1 MPYFKK
7 GKGREVM
14 SRASVTYQPK
24 DMFFNNGI
32 VNLYRF
38 LKEQDLEI
46 EMSLDNSSLE
56 LKMDEKK
63 ADKLYFEIL
72 KGFFKEYKIVY
83 QTKNDRWYFDEKKQD
98 FILDKRFDVLGKS
111 SGNDILS
118 GVYHYKTPDEL
129 EIEEEDI
136 KKKYLLFCKKN
147 LQQPDLKD
155 KIKISDIKKELNL
168 EKDLDKNLKLL
179 QVLDFLDNHKEK
191 LNVPN
196 GNNKVVLAIT
206 LDEGVENFTNYF
218 VKDKGQFLKLDSKI
232 HTFEDGQKTFH
243 DMLKLSKGYKLDKWN
258 ALIYWFGGRVQKIYN
273 SYTIPKTSPPK
284 KKNYTIYPNSSD
296 LIALEK
302 FKAFLKI
309 SDENIQIRDK
319 KGELKTTS
327 SNIDFYKQLSKD
339 NIHNPNFYISNSQ
352 EEFEVKFFMY
362 LFSIIFH
369 IEEQYEKA
377 NRRRKATKK
386 EIYDALKLITFII
399 YTDDGTFKTSFNEY
413 TKAYWLIKFFEILK
427 KEGLFD
433 YLATILVTFSM
444 SQGSREVNLNLKR
457 WSQKLLNFSDLRKEY
472 YWTSFNILKNNS
484 KTFGKKLF
492 EFEKLYLKN
501 ILGEKN
507 MNIHE
512 QSKVL
517 GDGIGHYC
525 AELGD
530 KDLLFKLRTIKNY
543 KQLIGYF
550 KDLKFSILKNEG
562 KAKFSKEFNETLDEV
577 LKKIENSWEL
587 IRDYMAIYAIDKY
600 RAVLFAKSNQGDK

>member
-1 MPYFKK
+1 
-7 GKGREVM
+7 M
-14 SRASVTYQPK
+14 SRTSVTYQPK

-56 LKMDEKK
+56 LKIDEKK

-83 QTKNDRWYFDEKKQD
+83 QTKNDRWYFDEKRQD
-98 FILDKRFDVLGKS
+98 FILDKKFDTVGGQK
-111 SGNDILS
+111 NDLRN
-118 GVYHYKTPDEL
+118 GVYLYKNISEFGL
-129 EIEEEDI
+129 SREYVEGLYLNFCNKYNQKIEQESNG
-136 KKKYLLFCKKN
+136 KLKVPNKKN
-147 LQQPDLKD
+147 EV
-155 KIKISDIKKELNL
+155 II
-168 EKDLDKNLKLL
+168 
-179 QVLDFLDNHKEK
+179 
-191 LNVPN
+191 
-196 GNNKVVLAIT
+196 AIT
-206 LDEGVENFTNYF
+206 LDEAVERFTQYF
-218 VKDKGQFLKLDSKI
+218 VGSDNLKLDSKI

-243 DMLKLSKGYKLDKWN
+243 DMLKLSKEYKLDKWN
-258 ALIYWFGGRVQKIYN
+258 ALIYWFGGRVQRFYN
-273 SYTIPKTSPPK
+273 REYF
-284 KKNYTIYPNSSD
+284 IYPNSSD

-302 FKAFLKI
+302 FKEFLKI

-327 SNIDFYKQLSKD
+327 SNIDFYKQLSED

-386 EIYDALKLITFII
+386 EMYDALKLITFII

>member
-7 GKGREVM
+7 GKGREVV

-72 KGFFKEYKIVY
+72 KCFFKEYKIVY
-83 QTKNDRWYFDEKKQD
+83 QTKNDRWYFDEKRQD
-98 FILDKRFDVLGKS
+98 FILDKKFDTVGGQK
-111 SGNDILS
+111 NDLRN
-118 GVYHYKTPDEL
+118 GVYLYKNISEFGL
-129 EIEEEDI
+129 SREYVEGLYLNFCNKYNQKIEQESNG
-136 KKKYLLFCKKN
+136 KLKVPNKKN
-147 LQQPDLKD
+147 EV
-155 KIKISDIKKELNL
+155 II
-168 EKDLDKNLKLL
+168 
-179 QVLDFLDNHKEK
+179 
-191 LNVPN
+191 
-196 GNNKVVLAIT
+196 AIT
-206 LDEGVENFTNYF
+206 LDEAIERFTQYF
-218 VKDKGQFLKLDSKI
+218 VGSDNLKLDSKI

-258 ALIYWFGGRVQKIYN
+258 ALIYWFGGRVQRFYN
-273 SYTIPKTSPPK
+273 REYF
-284 KKNYTIYPNSSD
+284 IYPNSSD

-302 FKAFLKI
+302 FKEFLKI

-413 TKAYWLIKFFEILK
+413 TKAYWLIKFFEIVK

-457 WSQKLLNFSDLRKEY
+457 WSQKLLNFSDLRQEY